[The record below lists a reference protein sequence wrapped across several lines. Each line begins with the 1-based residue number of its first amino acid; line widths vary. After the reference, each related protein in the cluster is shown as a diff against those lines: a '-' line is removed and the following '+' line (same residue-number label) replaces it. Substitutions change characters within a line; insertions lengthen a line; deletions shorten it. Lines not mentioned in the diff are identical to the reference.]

1 MLSTLRRKEFQLQAL
16 VINAHYQPILQ
27 DGRQTLCTRLRCA
40 HPQPAVH
47 AVGGHFA
54 DNQTQKATLLDR
66 LLHHAH
72 IVQVSGESYRLA
84 TNAKPNRQ
92 QG

>member
-1 MLSTLRRKEFQLQAL
+1 
-16 VINAHYQPILQ
+16 
-27 DGRQTLCTRLRCA
+27 
-40 HPQPAVH
+40 
-47 AVGGHFA
+47 VGGHFA